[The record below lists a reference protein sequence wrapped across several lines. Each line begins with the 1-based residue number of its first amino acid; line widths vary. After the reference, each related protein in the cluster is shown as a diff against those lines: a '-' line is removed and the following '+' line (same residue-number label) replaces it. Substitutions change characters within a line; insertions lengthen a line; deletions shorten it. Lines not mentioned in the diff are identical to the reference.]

1 MKIRLK
7 LITITGIVIVGVV
20 AGSAYFIMNQNK
32 LKDNQSKQYINEDSI
47 MDNDEDLEEEDPIE
61 ETDME
66 DDTMKNNN
74 ELEVDHSM
82 KSVYGGLTNG
92 SKKVNRNENIV
103 PTSPSKPSGSGSITK
118 PEGNQKLEDL
128 IITNAMIKNGTYIV
142 GNKKYNNVTISSN
155 IKDHVK
161 IILDTIEIK
170 GELILEGSGKYQ
182 LDIMNSNISTLTT
195 VKQLIQFSLL
205 RMRTV
210 TTMNKEL
217 EGPTVNL
224 QKGSTIQSAMIN
236 GNVEINGEKLISN
249 IKVNETSEVVLNV
262 PVHTVS
268 LSTQGLVAVN
278 KKVNNLTNLGD
289 SAKIIVNAPIT
300 TLTNHTKSTIYVN
313 NGNTITKFNNNGD
326 NTIVSGNGTIIET
339 TINAKNTRIYTNLT
353 NTPVLME
360 NTDNI
365 LVRQEKEIKIE
376 SAISTAQGVV
386 SFTLSKEVDNLTIK
400 DISVI
405 CNAGKSITLYNLTTT
420 DKKTYTLTTS
430 YYKNDSYAL
439 YITLPNGNII
449 SKDFDTDYANPN
461 VNKVVVERV
470 SDEEATLELYG
481 LDEGGY
487 IYYVLEEASTKEV
500 VSESSIKTNGKSE
513 LVKVG
518 YNIISIKDLAP
529 GKSYHLYYVVEG
541 FYENTSKVKGPIE
554 VPSQLK
560 QINQGK
566 YQINSAREEIP
577 NRFVFTLN
585 RIPEKELTLD
595 DFEIIC
601 PTEKNLTLKGAEF
614 FVSPDLLTYIIVV
627 PDNYGHKDNKY
638 TVKIQVSETEKIDGS
653 FVSHFDPPRITGEE
667 VIRTGEETAELRFYS
682 DEEGIVYFGVYEWNG
697 GIYDYN
703 SSTPFASD
711 VITGTIK
718 SQKQELNA
726 EGNTILL
733 NLKGITITKNTRVWA
748 LFVDKKGNYRV
759 GFVDHYKIPTSV
771 NNDNPNLDSSV
782 QITKFNIT
790 NNNFISMDFNETIS
804 WVSSNDIQL
813 TIIGSGSLPSK
824 LTYSIDN
831 DTPKHLSIDIL
842 NYTLTKGTY
851 ELAINITDTNGKP
864 VKLIKRFEVN

>member
-195 VKQLIQFSLL
+195 VKQLAQFSLL

-262 PVHTVS
+262 PVQTVS

-405 CNAGKSITLYNLTTT
+405 CNAGKSI
-420 DKKTYTLTTS
+420 DRKS
-430 YYKNDSYAL
+430 
-439 YITLPNGNII
+439 
-449 SKDFDTDYANPN
+449 
-461 VNKVVVERV
+461 VV
-470 SDEEATLELYG
+470 
-481 LDEGGY
+481 
-487 IYYVLEEASTKEV
+487 
-500 VSESSIKTNGKSE
+500 
-513 LVKVG
+513 
-518 YNIISIKDLAP
+518 
-529 GKSYHLYYVVEG
+529 
-541 FYENTSKVKGPIE
+541 
-554 VPSQLK
+554 
-560 QINQGK
+560 
-566 YQINSAREEIP
+566 
-577 NRFVFTLN
+577 
-585 RIPEKELTLD
+585 
-595 DFEIIC
+595 
-601 PTEKNLTLKGAEF
+601 
-614 FVSPDLLTYIIVV
+614 
-627 PDNYGHKDNKY
+627 
-638 TVKIQVSETEKIDGS
+638 
-653 FVSHFDPPRITGEE
+653 
-667 VIRTGEETAELRFYS
+667 
-682 DEEGIVYFGVYEWNG
+682 
-697 GIYDYN
+697 
-703 SSTPFASD
+703 
-711 VITGTIK
+711 
-718 SQKQELNA
+718 
-726 EGNTILL
+726 
-733 NLKGITITKNTRVWA
+733 
-748 LFVDKKGNYRV
+748 
-759 GFVDHYKIPTSV
+759 
-771 NNDNPNLDSSV
+771 
-782 QITKFNIT
+782 
-790 NNNFISMDFNETIS
+790 
-804 WVSSNDIQL
+804 
-813 TIIGSGSLPSK
+813 
-824 LTYSIDN
+824 
-831 DTPKHLSIDIL
+831 
-842 NYTLTKGTY
+842 
-851 ELAINITDTNGKP
+851 
-864 VKLIKRFEVN
+864 